1 MWFCHFLGNSSFLK
15 PPIQSIFIYIIMI
28 KAEKSTLSE
37 ALRENELEVLR
48 LRGIV
53 QEKDGKL
60 VKADEQTS
68 LMVRRAEQRSQ
79 VEFTDR

>member
-1 MWFCHFLGNSSFLK
+1 MKFLSLK
-15 PPIQSIFIYIIMI
+15 TTHVINLYLCYHNF

-37 ALRENELEVLR
+37 ALRENEQEVLR